1 MNLRERLE
9 RLEPRERQLL
19 TVLALVFAALVIL
32 GLPVATSAL
41 VSSRRSE
48 NADIRSTIG
57 KIQAAR
63 TLIQRRKA
71 EKAAL
76 DQKYSNPAPPL
87 AGLLAKF
94 ASDVGVDIPESQDRA
109 VVPHGKHYQQRSTKI
124 VLHRVGMLKLVK
136 FMEKIEQSGHP
147 VSITGLDIRKRGAE
161 PDSYDVEMVVSAY
174 DRKAKVAKGKKNS
187 QPGDQTL

>member
-1 MNLRERLE
+1 MNLRERFE

-19 TVLALVFAALVIL
+19 TVLGMVFAVLVVL
-32 GLPVATSAL
+32 GLPVATSTL

-48 NADIRSTIG
+48 NEDIRTTIG
-57 KIQAAR
+57 EIQAAR
-63 TLIQRRKA
+63 GLLERRA
-71 EKAAL
+71 VERNAL
-76 DQKYSNPAPPL
+76 AQKYGNPAPPL
-87 AGLLAKF
+87 AGMLAKF

-109 VVPHGKHYQQRSTKI
+109 VVPHGKHYEERSTKI

-161 PDSYDVEMVVSAY
+161 PDSYDVQMIVSAY
-174 DRKAKVAKGKKNS
+174 DRKAPKKKGKPAAS
-187 QPGDQTL
+187 GE